1 MNKCQMK
8 YLRGQDEMRMFYVWL
23 RMVLSLKIEMVFTI
37 VFSCILIVYCSNPYA
52 VNPAEFT
59 LYTKYLIPIG
69 VCVWLLVSLRLHLLI
84 TNSVPID
91 WIAINEIVERP
102 KKIVA
107 NQISIAFLCFSILQ
121 MLIAGIIASA
131 IIIAFSSG
139 WDLFAFIFKLYLI
152 YYALP
157 FAWAWVTG
165 LSISV
170 VYVYY
175 SRKRAVL
182 FICVF
187 LLWIITLFYLEY
199 GLVSFN
205 VFIENRWPYIDPL
218 LHLTFLKEN
227 MLVKLAYF
235 ICSIGVCFILMK
247 VRRNIIGIS
256 ISVILIIFVTFTTYN
271 VQNKSQLDKI
281 LLANDYKLYHQIKNE
296 THGNIKMT
304 DNWRI
309 TGVQFEPESRYP
321 IQIELTL
328 DKKEHSC

>member
-1 MNKCQMK
+1 
-8 YLRGQDEMRMFYVWL
+8 MRMFYVWL
-23 RMVLSLKIEMVFTI
+23 RMVLSLKIEMVFAI

-91 WIAINEIVERP
+91 WIAINEIVESP

-170 VYVYY
+170 VLCI
-175 SRKRAVL
+175 L
-182 FICVF
+182 F
-187 LLWIITLFYLEY
+187 
-199 GLVSFN
+199 S
-205 VFIENRWPYIDPL
+205 
-218 LHLTFLKEN
+218 
-227 MLVKLAYF
+227 
-235 ICSIGVCFILMK
+235 
-247 VRRNIIGIS
+247 
-256 ISVILIIFVTFTTYN
+256 
-271 VQNKSQLDKI
+271 
-281 LLANDYKLYHQIKNE
+281 
-296 THGNIKMT
+296 
-304 DNWRI
+304 
-309 TGVQFEPESRYP
+309 
-321 IQIELTL
+321 
-328 DKKEHSC
+328 

>member
-1 MNKCQMK
+1 M
-8 YLRGQDEMRMFYVWL
+8 WL
-23 RMVLSLKIEMVFTI
+23 RMVLSLKIEMVFAI

-91 WIAINEIVERP
+91 WIAINEIVESP

-170 VYVYY
+170 VLCI
-175 SRKRAVL
+175 L
-182 FICVF
+182 F
-187 LLWIITLFYLEY
+187 
-199 GLVSFN
+199 S
-205 VFIENRWPYIDPL
+205 
-218 LHLTFLKEN
+218 
-227 MLVKLAYF
+227 
-235 ICSIGVCFILMK
+235 
-247 VRRNIIGIS
+247 
-256 ISVILIIFVTFTTYN
+256 
-271 VQNKSQLDKI
+271 
-281 LLANDYKLYHQIKNE
+281 
-296 THGNIKMT
+296 
-304 DNWRI
+304 
-309 TGVQFEPESRYP
+309 
-321 IQIELTL
+321 
-328 DKKEHSC
+328 